1 MTDATTGMARNL
13 RVAIRP
19 SVVIS
24 VAAVLT
30 AALLGLA
37 LIFALGVSVPDAIA
51 AFIDGTIGTPYA
63 VAASVNRSIAFA
75 LVGIGFVIANRAN
88 LVNVGGEGQIAMGGI
103 AATAVALYG
112 HVDNLPAGLAFLVP
126 LVAAAIAGTLWGSIA
141 GILKIKA
148 GTNEVISTLLLSF
161 IAVWLLYWCVQSPEL
176 LRKPMTSSATLPE
189 SLEIPD
195 ATKLP
200 LLTGDYSFP
209 LHLGLPIT
217 VVIAIV
223 AAIVLSK
230 TLFGLQLRAVGFN
243 PIAASRAGI
252 SYARMVM
259 ISLALAGALG
269 GLAGGFMLLGEQ
281 YVLKDGF
288 SSGYGFDGLVA
299 GLLARGS
306 VVGVIAAALLFGF
319 LRSGG
324 INMEMVAGVPTAL
337 VMVIQGLIV
346 VDAGGC
352 CFFHGAPRMTWELFA
367 VFIGSSLRLAVPLLL
382 AGTGELV
389 SERAGVLNMS
399 IEGMMLTGAF
409 AAAVG
414 AWATGSPLLGLLI
427 CIVAVFPVAL
437 LQAVLSNTLRA
448 NQIVTGIGINILV
461 LGATTLAYREIFGA
475 RSREQIPGLSK
486 WSPPLLGDI
495 PAFGEA
501 LFQQVWLLYAGLAI
515 IVLTALVLRYTSI
528 GIVVHAAGAEPR
540 AVDKSG
546 VSVQAVRYGG
556 VIFAGFMSALAGAFL
571 SIGDIHTF
579 TEGMT
584 RGAGYLAIAAVIFGK
599 WTIGGTVLAC
609 LLFGAA
615 TALQFQLPTLGI
627 DVPNA
632 LLIMLPYLLALL
644 AVGGLA
650 GRQTAPRALGEPYLR
665 R

>member
-1 MTDATTGMARNL
+1 MPLSAFVNGTVGS
-13 RVAIRP
+13 P
-19 SVVIS
+19 Y
-24 VAAVLT
+24 
-30 AALLGLA
+30 
-37 LIFALGVSVPDAIA
+37 AIA
-51 AFIDGTIGTPYA
+51 ASI
-63 VAASVNRSIAFA
+63 NRSIAFA

-88 LVNVGGEGQIAMGGI
+88 LVNVGGEGQIAVGGI

-112 HVDNLPAGLAFLVP
+112 GVADLPAGLPFVIP
-126 LVAAAIAGTLWGSIA
+126 LLAAVIAGMIWGSIA
-141 GILKIKA
+141 AILKIKV

-161 IAVWLLYWCVQSPEL
+161 IAVWLLYWCVQSPAL

-195 ATKLP
+195 STKLP

-209 LHLGLPIT
+209 VHVGLPATI
-217 VVIAIV
+217 VIAIIV
-223 AAIVLSK
+223 AVVLAK
-230 TLFGLQLRAVGFN
+230 TLFGVQLRAVGFN
-243 PIAASRAGI
+243 PVAASRAGI
-252 SYARMVM
+252 SYPRMVM
-259 ISLALAGALG
+259 LGARHRRRARRPRRRLHAAWRSVCAQGRLFLGLRLRRPGRRIAGARFG
-269 GLAGGFMLLGEQ
+269 GRGDRRSAAVRLSSFRRHQHGNGRRRADRVG
-281 YVLKDGF
+281 DG
-288 SSGYGFDGLVA
+288 DP
-299 GLLARGS
+299 
-306 VVGVIAAALLFGF
+306 
-319 LRSGG
+319 G
-324 INMEMVAGVPTAL
+324 IDRR
-337 VMVIQGLIV
+337 
-346 VDAGGC
+346 DAGGRGV
-352 CFFHGAPRMTWELFA
+352 FHRRAARMTWELFA
-367 VFIGSSLRLAVPLLL
+367 VFVGSSLRLAVPLLL

-409 AAAVG
+409 GAAVG
-414 AWATGSPLLGLLI
+414 AWATGSPMLGLLI
-427 CIVAVFPVAL
+427 GIVAVFPVAL
-437 LQAVLSNTLRA
+437 LQALLSNTLRA

-495 PAFGEA
+495 PVFGEA
-501 LFQQVWLLYAGLAI
+501 VFQQVWLLYAGVVI
-515 IVLTALVLRYTSI
+515 IVLTALVLRYTAL
-528 GIVVHAAGAEPR
+528 GIAIHAAGAEPR

-546 VSVQAVRYGG
+546 VSVTWIRYMG

-599 WTIGGTVLAC
+599 WTIAGTVLAC

-615 TALQFQLPTLGI
+615 TALQFQLPTLGVN
-627 DVPNA
+627 VPNA
-632 LLIMLPYLLALL
+632 FLIMLPYLLALL